1 MVAEAIIYSLEVL
14 AAMFYKMKKVT
25 LLEENEAY
33 LQKGAKRSN
42 KNKRRERLM
51 AVSKM
56 LVGEFLR
63 TFLSFGSISGALAF

>member
-1 MVAEAIIYSLEVL
+1 MVAEAIIYNSLEVL

-25 LLEENEAY
+25 LQEENEAY

-42 KNKRRERLM
+42 NNKRRESVT

-56 LVGEFLR
+56 LVGEFL
-63 TFLSFGSISGALAF
+63 